1 MFPTSSAKI
10 GIRPR
15 VRIRLL
21 SFWLLT
27 GVAASGL
34 TPGCLAVDSMN
45 RGLSGSLT
53 DHAGAVVGDGQ
64 PSTAHLTPGEI
75 RNHLRSALRPI
86 FELSLLL
93 LCGLGAAAIVA
104 LRCRRNERA
113 RLSNLRQLR
122 LLGSSEEHAFPARL
136 LAELRGVLARIGG
149 RSELMLEGPGRVS
162 PNSASPERQTASISA
177 GLWHDAESMREILQ
191 ACRHLEACG
200 PALKIGRRTPVDL
213 GALLAR
219 LSKTPCPPGPLLNSD
234 PELLEIALGLLL
246 RLAQLDTNATAPI
259 SVQTAP
265 ASRTPAGHSAAT
277 GQAETRTAV
286 LIIHSAIDHSLL
298 GQNAGIEVSRRLLLG
313 LGAKLRVTTE
323 HSQGSAFEVE
333 LPL

>member
-10 GIRPR
+10 GTRPR

-27 GVAASGL
+27 GVVASSF

-45 RGLSGSLT
+45 QGLSGSLANHT
-53 DHAGAVVGDGQ
+53 AGDAYQ
-64 PSTAHLTPGEI
+64 TAAHLAPREI
-75 RNHLRSALRPI
+75 RDHLRSALRPI

-93 LCGLGAAAIVA
+93 LCGLGAAALVA
-104 LRCRRNERA
+104 LRCRRTERA

-122 LLGSSEEHAFPARL
+122 LLGGSEEHAFPARL
-136 LAELRGVLARIGG
+136 IAELRGVLARIGG
-149 RSELMLEGPGRVS
+149 RSELMLERSSQIGL
-162 PNSASPERQTASISA
+162 NSASADEQTNSITA
-177 GLWHDAESMREILQ
+177 GLSDDADSMRSILQ
-191 ACRHLEACG
+191 ACRRLEASG

-219 LSKTPCPPGPLLNSD
+219 LSNVPCPPGPLVNSD
-234 PELLEIALGLLL
+234 PELLEIAFALLL
-246 RLAQLDTNATAPI
+246 RLAQLDTNSSAAI

-265 ASRTPAGHSAAT
+265 ASRADSAAAT
-277 GQAETRTAV
+277 GSPAETRSDATQALV
-286 LIIHSAIDHSLL
+286 IIHSTINHTLL
-298 GQNAGIEVSRRLLLG
+298 GQDAGIEVSRRLLLG
-313 LGAKLRVTTE
+313 LGAKLQVTTE